1 MPDVFVSYSRADRD
15 VARRFAEGFEREGF
29 SVWWDQAINPGEAFD
44 QVTEQALADARAV
57 VVLWSKSSV
66 QSRWVRAEATQAQEC
81 HRLLPVTI
89 EPCRRPII
97 FELVHTVDLS
107 GWSGDRDDPTWRD
120 LVSSVH
126 RMLEKEPQP
135 GSGAT
140 DDPARPGSGA
150 TRSDTQR
157 HRRAQRRKLLVYGA
171 SALGFGALGFG
182 GAALLRGGLGDAPVA
197 SSSFHRL
204 TFRRGLVR
212 SARFASDGSTVL
224 YGALW
229 DGQPCRTYSTRIEN
243 PESRA
248 LELPDANL
256 LAVSSTGEL
265 AVSLGANLDGVFTY
279 GTLARV
285 PMEGGA
291 PRALVEKVKFADW
304 SPDGSELAV
313 VRNVDGVDQLE
324 FPLGNVLFRPGRA
337 DGTGLGFVRVAPD
350 GKRVALIHYLDP
362 LSLDGR
368 VCLVDRAG
376 TVTALTGR
384 YVNVHGLAWR
394 GTTLL
399 YTGSEDRPLFRS
411 LHAVEPGSAPRIV
424 ARMPVNI
431 TVWDVA
437 EDGRL
442 LIAETEDR
450 SAMIGRV
457 AGDIHDRDLSW
468 LDGSW
473 VADLSRDGRL
483 VLFAEH
489 GQGTGAVLT
498 AYMRGTDGSPAV
510 RLAVGRPLALA
521 PDLRSVLI
529 IDAQETSTRARN
541 QINILPTGAG
551 EARRLPG
558 SGYYYAGARWLSD
571 GQSLVVKASV
581 NNRPMRLYRV
591 HALDGRYVPV
601 TPEGVGT
608 WVVSP
613 DDRTIAA
620 VGPSGDIELHPVAGG
635 TARKVPGVDAGDAL
649 VGWINDGLLL
659 MRLNDSATPLGE
671 VYLLN
676 PDNGRRGSWGNIL
689 PRDSAGI
696 MMMGKLVVTP
706 DGSVSV
712 FTWHRAMSNLY
723 LAEGLA

>member
-15 VARRFAEGFEREGF
+15 IARRFAEGFEREGF

-126 RMLEKEPQP
+126 RMLDKEALP
-135 GSGAT
+135 GFGPT
-140 DDPARPGSGA
+140 YDPARPGSGA

-157 HRRAQRRKLLVYGA
+157 HRRAQRRKLLLYGV

-182 GAALLRGGLGDAPVA
+182 GAALLRGGIGDAPVA

-324 FPLGNVLFRPGRA
+324 YPLGNVLFRPGRA

-350 GKRVALIHYLDP
+350 GKRLALIH
-362 LSLDGR
+362 
-368 VCLVDRAG
+368 
-376 TVTALTGR
+376 
-384 YVNVHGLAWR
+384 
-394 GTTLL
+394 
-399 YTGSEDRPLFRS
+399 
-411 LHAVEPGSAPRIV
+411 
-424 ARMPVNI
+424 
-431 TVWDVA
+431 
-437 EDGRL
+437 
-442 LIAETEDR
+442 
-450 SAMIGRV
+450 
-457 AGDIHDRDLSW
+457 
-468 LDGSW
+468 
-473 VADLSRDGRL
+473 
-483 VLFAEH
+483 
-489 GQGTGAVLT
+489 
-498 AYMRGTDGSPAV
+498 
-510 RLAVGRPLALA
+510 
-521 PDLRSVLI
+521 
-529 IDAQETSTRARN
+529 
-541 QINILPTGAG
+541 
-551 EARRLPG
+551 
-558 SGYYYAGARWLSD
+558 
-571 GQSLVVKASV
+571 
-581 NNRPMRLYRV
+581 
-591 HALDGRYVPV
+591 
-601 TPEGVGT
+601 
-608 WVVSP
+608 
-613 DDRTIAA
+613 
-620 VGPSGDIELHPVAGG
+620 
-635 TARKVPGVDAGDAL
+635 
-649 VGWINDGLLL
+649 
-659 MRLNDSATPLGE
+659 
-671 VYLLN
+671 
-676 PDNGRRGSWGNIL
+676 
-689 PRDSAGI
+689 
-696 MMMGKLVVTP
+696 
-706 DGSVSV
+706 
-712 FTWHRAMSNLY
+712 
-723 LAEGLA
+723 